1 MSRCLYCTT
10 RWWRS
15 MNRMWRPLA
24 VCLTAHQCLS
34 PVDKDSAA
42 RPLASPCRPPFARAT
57 IARLATTLRNSHKGD
72 RILSLIRLQARWLT
86 ALLDVGLEV
95 VTRSVASIL
104 LVQKFVQGNVLG
116 FDTLRVRSV
125 FEEHTSRVSMIP
137 SQVIDALDLAISSMA
152 SGHVHSRKFLS
163 LKLLT
168 WTLMLKRTQHFNV
181 VWIATQATLP
191 TSHLSSLVLREVMTH
206 S

>member
-1 MSRCLYCTT
+1 M
-10 RWWRS
+10 
-15 MNRMWRPLA
+15 
-24 VCLTAHQCLS
+24 
-34 PVDKDSAA
+34 
-42 RPLASPCRPPFARAT
+42 
-57 IARLATTLRNSHKGD
+57 RLATTLRNSHKGD

-104 LVQKFVQGNVLG
+104 LVQKFVRGNVLG

-125 FEEHTSRVSMIP
+125 FEEHTSRVPMIP

-152 SGHVHSRKFLS
+152 SGHVHNRKFLF

-168 WTLMLKRTQHFNV
+168 
-181 VWIATQATLP
+181 
-191 TSHLSSLVLREVMTH
+191 
-206 S
+206 

>member
-1 MSRCLYCTT
+1 
-10 RWWRS
+10 

-24 VCLTAHQCLS
+24 VCLTAHQCPS

-42 RPLASPCRPPFARAT
+42 RPLASPCRPPFARA
-57 IARLATTLRNSHKGD
+57 IIVRLATTLRNNHKGD
-72 RILSLIRLQARWLT
+72 RILSLIRLPPRWLT

-104 LVQKFVQGNVLG
+104 LVQKFVRGNVFG

-152 SGHVHSRKFLS
+152 SGHVHNRKFLF

-168 WTLMLKRTQHFNV
+168 WTVKLKRTQHFNV